1 MINDIEI
8 LLVIGAKNSSNSN
21 RLCDIANNHNI
32 LSYLIDDFRQVEL
45 AWFDN
50 INVIGVT
57 AGASAPEILVK
68 ELLNFLEKNFLL
80 DLIKK
85 DGRKENII
93 FNIPKSL
100 RG

>member
-1 MINDIEI
+1 M

-21 RLCDIANNHNI
+21 RLCDIAKNHNI
-32 LSYLIDDFRQVEL
+32 PGYLIDDFSQVDL
-45 AWFDN
+45 SWFKN
-50 INVIGVT
+50 INVVGIT
-57 AGASAPEILVK
+57 AGASAPEILVT
-68 ELLNFLEKNFLL
+68 ELLNFLEKYFLL

-85 DGRKENII
+85 DGKTENII